1 MNEEQKDIF
10 FDLLTKKAIYGLDAA
25 EQAQLDAMDPGN
37 AELEFNSLEM
47 AAAAISMMG
56 AADDEP
62 MPASLR
68 SKIIA
73 DANAFV
79 VEQNEQTV
87 AWPPTTNDDDKGY
100 VTDVEEKSSGS
111 WLGWL
116 GWASA
121 AVACIA
127 LALNLWFTR
136 VQPGPG
142 PEIAKAPPVETP
154 RTLSPAE
161 LRDEMLRAATD
172 TIKATW
178 AVGNVKEL
186 TQVVGDVVWS
196 DQKQAGYMR
205 LKGLPVNDAT
215 KEQYQLWIFDKN
227 QDKATPIDGGVF
239 NVSAEGEVVIP
250 INAKIAAA
258 SPEMFAIT
266 VERPGGVVVSKR
278 GKIAALAKVE
288 TPAKP
293 SA

>member
-25 EQAQLDAMDPGN
+25 EQDQLDAMDPGN

-47 AAAAISMMG
+47 AAAAISLMG
-56 AADDEP
+56 ADNDP

-79 VEQNEQTV
+79 VEQNELTV
-87 AWPPTTNDDDKGY
+87 AWPPAAAENDKGY
-100 VTDVEEKSSGS
+100 VVDREERSSGS

-136 VQPGPG
+136 VQPVEVAGT
-142 PEIAKAPPVETP
+142 KPPIETP
-154 RTLSPAE
+154 RVLSTAE
-161 LRDEMLRAATD
+161 LREEMLKAATD
-172 TIKATW
+172 TIRASW
-178 AVGNVKEL
+178 AVGNVKNL
-186 TQVVGDVVWS
+186 TQIVGDVVWS
-196 DQKQAGYMR
+196 DQKQTGYMR
-205 LKGLPVNDAT
+205 FKGLPVNDPT

-239 NVSAEGEVVIP
+239 NVNAEGEVIVP
-250 INAKIAAA
+250 INAKIAASA
-258 SPEMFAIT
+258 PEMFAIT

-278 GKIAALAKVE
+278 DKIAALAKVE
-288 TPAKP
+288 TPSKP

>member
-25 EQAQLDAMDPGN
+25 ERAQLDAMDPGN

-47 AAAAISMMG
+47 AAAAISLMG

-87 AWPPTTNDDDKGY
+87 AWPPTTNEEEKGY
-100 VTDVEEKSSGS
+100 IAAADEKPSGS

-121 AVACIA
+121 ALACIA
-127 LALNLWFTR
+127 LALNIYFTR
-136 VQPGPG
+136 VQTP
-142 PEIAKAPPVETP
+142 PEIAKTPPVETP
-154 RTLSPAE
+154 RLLSAAE
-161 LRDEMLRAATD
+161 LREEMLKAATD
-172 TIKATW
+172 TIRASW

>member
-25 EQAQLDAMDPGN
+25 EQEQLDAIDPGS

-47 AAAAISMMG
+47 AAAAISLMG
-56 AADDEP
+56 VADNDP

-68 SKIIA
+68 SKIIG

-87 AWPPTTNDDDKGY
+87 AWPPTTSEDDKGY
-100 VTDVEEKSSGS
+100 VADLEERSSGS

-136 VQPGPG
+136 VQPV
-142 PEIAKAPPVETP
+142 EVAVTKPPVETP
-154 RTLSPAE
+154 RVLSAAE
-161 LRDEMLRAATD
+161 LRDEMLKAATD
-172 TIKATW
+172 TVKATW

-239 NVSAEGEVVIP
+239 NVNAEGEIVIP

-258 SPEMFAIT
+258 APEMFAIT

-288 TPAKP
+288 TQPRQGA
-293 SA
+293 

>member
-25 EQAQLDAMDPGN
+25 EQAELDAMDPGN

-47 AAAAISMMG
+47 AAAAISLMG
-56 AADDEP
+56 ADNEP

-87 AWPPTTNDDDKGY
+87 AWPPTSSEDDNAY
-100 VTDVEEKSSGS
+100 VTEREEKSSGS

-136 VQPGPG
+136 VQPR
-142 PEIAKAPPVETP
+142 PEIAKTPPVETP
-154 RTLSPAE
+154 RVLSASE
-161 LRDEMLRAATD
+161 LRDEMLKAATD

-250 INAKIAAA
+250 INAKIAATA
-258 SPEMFAIT
+258 PELFAIT

>member
-1 MNEEQKDIF
+1 MNEEQNDIF
-10 FDLLTKKAIYGLDAA
+10 FDLLTKKAVYGLDAA
-25 EQAQLDAMDPGN
+25 EQEQLDAMDPGN
-37 AELEFNSLEM
+37 TELEFNSLEM
-47 AAAAISMMG
+47 AAAAIGLMG
-56 AADDEP
+56 VADNDP

-79 VEQNEQTV
+79 VEQNEQTL
-87 AWPPTTNDDDKGY
+87 AWPPTTSQDNNGY
-100 VTDVEEKSSGS
+100 VPDREERPSGS
-111 WLGWL
+111 WLGWV

-136 VQPGPG
+136 VQPVEVAGT
-142 PEIAKAPPVETP
+142 KPPIETP
-154 RTLSPAE
+154 RVLSAAE
-161 LRDEMLRAATD
+161 LRNEMLKAATD

-258 SPEMFAIT
+258 APELFAIT

-288 TPAKP
+288 TQSRQGA
-293 SA
+293 

>member
-25 EQAQLDAMDPGN
+25 EQEQLDAMDPGN

-47 AAAAISMMG
+47 AAAAISLMG
-56 AADDEP
+56 ADNDP

-87 AWPPTTNDDDKGY
+87 AWPPTTNKEENGY
-100 VTDVEEKSSGS
+100 IAAADEKPSGS

-121 AVACIA
+121 ALACVA
-127 LALNLWFTR
+127 LALNIYFTR
-136 VQPGPG
+136 VQTP
-142 PEIAKAPPVETP
+142 PEIAKTPPVETP
-154 RTLSPAE
+154 RVLSAAE
-161 LRDEMLRAATD
+161 LREEMLKAATD
-172 TIKATW
+172 TIRASW

-288 TPAKP
+288 TPSKP
-293 SA
+293 TA

>member
-10 FDLLTKKAIYGLDAA
+10 FDLLTKKAIYGLDEA

-47 AAAAISMMG
+47 AAAAISLMG
-56 AADDEP
+56 ADNEP

-87 AWPPTTNDDDKGY
+87 AWPPTSSEDDNAY
-100 VTDVEEKSSGS
+100 VTEREEKSSGS

-136 VQPGPG
+136 VQPR
-142 PEIAKAPPVETP
+142 PEIAKTPPVETP
-154 RTLSPAE
+154 RVLSASE
-161 LRDEMLRAATD
+161 LRDEMLKAATD

-250 INAKIAAA
+250 INAKIAATA
-258 SPEMFAIT
+258 PELFAIT